1 MSRIDVL
8 KSLLRSTALA
18 AADKVRN
25 SPTTTAARDIIEQ
38 AGLMRTRITE
48 AALTAAVARAANAT
62 AATVRAQQGRLLIDA
77 SFDDSDKPLQFAI
90 WPASF
95 SFAPLGAKEIAF
107 GVEPIEALRD
117 PRAQDVCGAL
127 ATEIAHAIWR
137 SVIGPVQPGESTA
150 FVSREGDKLVADL
163 RSVPAVRRNQAKKL
177 AMTFIEALKP
187 QRIEI
192 EGGELRVLMKLAA

>member
-18 AADKVRN
+18 AVDKVT
-25 SPTTTAARDIIEQ
+25 SSQAATSARQLIEQ
-38 AGLMRTRITE
+38 AGLLSTRITE

-77 SFDDSDKPLQFAI
+77 SFDDSDKPLQVAI

-107 GVEPIEALRD
+107 GIEPIEAIRD
-117 PRAQDVCGAL
+117 PRAQDVCAAL

-137 SVIGPVQPGESTA
+137 SVIGPSVPGESTA
-150 FVSREGDKLVADL
+150 FVSCEGDRLVADL
-163 RSVPAVRRNQAKKL
+163 RSVPAVRRGQAKKL
-177 AMTFIEALKP
+177 VMTFIEALRP
-187 QRIEI
+187 ERIEI
-192 EGGELRVLMKLAA
+192 DAGELRVLMKLVA

>member
-8 KSLLRSTALA
+8 KSLMRSAALTAV
-18 AADKVRN
+18 DKVRN
-25 SPTTTAARDIIEQ
+25 APATQTARDLLDQ
-38 AGLMRTRITE
+38 AGLLRTRITE

-77 SFDDSDKPLQFAI
+77 SFDDSDTPLQFAI

-107 GVEPIEALRD
+107 GVEPIDALRD

-137 SVIGPVQPGESTA
+137 AVIGPVLPGESTA
-150 FVSREGDKLVADL
+150 FVSREGDRLVADL

-177 AMTFIEALKP
+177 AMTFIEALRP

-192 EGGELRVLMKLAA
+192 EGGELRVLMKLAS